1 MLQHQCCK
9 VDGDVPDINY
19 ASFASYAKQ
28 GQILGTFQFAVLNFF
43 GNFLEADYF
52 SFPRYYTITCKYYFY
67 TIAYHDF
74 MSYPF
79 LF

>member
-9 VDGDVPDINY
+9 VDGDVPDISY
-19 ASFASYAKQ
+19 ASYAKQ

-52 SFPRYYTITCKYYFY
+52 SFPR
-67 TIAYHDF
+67 
-74 MSYPF
+74 
-79 LF
+79 